1 VPRPGYLAH
10 SLAHQTHYA
19 QGRLAYTGLNTSARR
34 PLACGRKVIPVNSFT
49 IRLQLSTMKV
59 RNDWMPYL
67 GNPM

>member
-1 VPRPGYLAH
+1 MPHAGYLAH
-10 SLAHQTHYA
+10 SLALKTHYA
-19 QGRLAYTGLNTSARR
+19 QGKLAYTGLNTSARR

-59 RNDWMPYL
+59 RNDCIPYL